1 MELDDLKAS
10 WAELDRRV
18 AALDVVV
25 REQHAAVGVSAELR
39 PLRWGQA
46 FQAAFGLMLAVA
58 AGSFWV
64 EHRDAAGP
72 LVAGLLL
79 HVYGIAMIV
88 AAARNLV
95 LAARA
100 TEHAPILALQQRV
113 AALRAWRIREGRFFG
128 VVGCFM
134 WVPMIVWAFG
144 LLGVDI
150 VATNPSFIV
159 LNLLVAVVCLGAYLV
174 VSRVAKTPEGVA
186 VRQARERLDEIARFI
201 DGGKVDR
208 EPSHR

>member
-1 MELDDLKAS
+1 MELDDLKTG

-18 AALDVVV
+18 AALNVIVH
-25 REQHAAVGVSAELR
+25 EQHAVAGVRAELR
-39 PLRWGQA
+39 PLRWGQT
-46 FQAAFGLMLAVA
+46 FQAAFGLMLAIA

-64 EHRDAAGP
+64 EHRDALGL

-79 HVYGIAMIV
+79 HFYGIAMIAV
-88 AAARNLV
+88 AARNLV

-100 TEHAPILALQQRV
+100 SEHVPVLALQQRI

-150 VATNPSFIV
+150 VAANPSFV
-159 LNLLVAVVCLGAYLV
+159 GLNLAVAVVCLAGYLI
-174 VSRVAKTPEGVA
+174 VSRIAKAPEGAA
-186 VRQARERLDEIARFI
+186 VRQARERLDELASFTDDRA
-201 DGGKVDR
+201 VDS
-208 EPSHR
+208 EEAVP